1 MATISSIYNLN
12 KTQLE
17 LDFVNIDIEK
27 DIPLFIDSTLIAKC
41 NSDFTVTCNELLQD
55 FFSYLIGL

>member
-27 DIPLFIDSTLIAKC
+27 DTPLFIDSTLIA
-41 NSDFTVTCNELLQD
+41 
-55 FFSYLIGL
+55 

>member
-27 DIPLFIDSTLIAKC
+27 DTPLFIDSTLIAKC
-41 NSDFTVTCNELLQD
+41 NSDFTVACNELYKIS
-55 FFSYLIGL
+55 FHI

>member
-41 NSDFTVTCNELLQD
+41 TLILQWHVTTCYKI
-55 FFSYLIGL
+55 SSHI